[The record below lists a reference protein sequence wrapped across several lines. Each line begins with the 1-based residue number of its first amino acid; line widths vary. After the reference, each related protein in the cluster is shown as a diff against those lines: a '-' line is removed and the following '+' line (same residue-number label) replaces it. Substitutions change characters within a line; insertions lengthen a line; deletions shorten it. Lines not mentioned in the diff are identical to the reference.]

1 MEGTQRMNLN
11 TKQVLAIILAVLSVL
26 SGSTAQLTDLIGA
39 QGAKAVISI
48 ASLAMS
54 VMSSVLAV
62 LSSQNNIVKDVAA
75 MPGVQRI
82 DVNENANSTLAAI
95 AVDPMQPK
103 VGAVNPVVR
112 ETLKDIV
119 KG

>member
-1 MEGTQRMNLN
+1 MNLN

-26 SGSTAQLTDLIGA
+26 SGSTAQLTDLFGVTA
-39 QGAKAVISI
+39 AKAVISV

-62 LSSQNNIVKDVAA
+62 LTSQDKIVKDVAA

-82 DVNENANSTLAAI
+82 DINADANQTLAAI
-95 AVDPMQPK
+95 ATDPMQPK
-103 VGAVNPVVR
+103 VGATNPGVR
-112 ETLKDIV
+112 EVLKDTA